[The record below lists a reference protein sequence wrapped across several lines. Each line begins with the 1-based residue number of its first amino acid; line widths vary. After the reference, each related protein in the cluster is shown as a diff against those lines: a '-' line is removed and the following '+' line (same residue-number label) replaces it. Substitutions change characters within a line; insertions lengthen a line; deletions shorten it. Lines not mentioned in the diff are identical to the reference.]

1 MVTGVRDAIFGRR
14 SIKRFTTRE
23 VSRGEIE
30 ELIAAAVTAPNH
42 RMTQPWTFYVLG
54 PKARE
59 AYGAALGQ
67 RKAAKLADP
76 DAAREV
82 AAKVTAEHRDLP
94 AMIAVAVRIS
104 DDPEVREEDYAA
116 AFMGIENLLLAAH
129 AMGLGT
135 HVKSGAVMDDPAAR
149 GAVGVREGERIV
161 ATIHLGEP
169 GAPPPERPRKAASEV
184 TSWVP

>member
-1 MVTGVRDAIFGRR
+1 MVTGVREAIFGRR
-14 SIKRFTTRE
+14 SIKRFTPRE
-23 VSRGEIE
+23 VSRSEIE

-59 AYGAALGQ
+59 AYGEVLGK
-67 RKAAKLADP
+67 RKAAKAADP

-82 AAKVTAEHRDLP
+82 VAKVSAEHRDLP
-94 AMIAVAVRIS
+94 AMVAVAVRLS
-104 DDPEVREEDYAA
+104 EDPEIREEDYAS
-116 AFMGIENLLLAAH
+116 AFMAIQNLALAAH

-135 HVKSGAVMDDPAAR
+135 HVKSGAIMADPAAR
-149 GAVGVREGERIV
+149 ATMGVREGERIV

-169 GAPPPERPRKAASEV
+169 GAPAPERPRKTVSEV

>member
-1 MVTGVRDAIFGRR
+1 MTGVRDAIFGRR
-14 SIKRFTTRE
+14 SVKRFTSRE

-42 RMTQPWTFYVLG
+42 RMTQPWKFYVLG
-54 PKARE
+54 PKARQ
-59 AYGAALGQ
+59 AYGEALGR
-67 RKAAKLADP
+67 RKAAKVENP

-94 AMIAVAVRIS
+94 AMIAVAVQLS
-104 DDPEVREEDYAA
+104 DNPEIREEDYAS
-116 AFMGIENLLLAAH
+116 AFMAIENLALAAH

-135 HVKSGAVMDDPAAR
+135 HLKSGAVMADPTAR
-149 GAVGVREGERIV
+149 AAVGVGDSERII

-169 GAPPPERPRKAASEV
+169 AASAPDRPRKAVSEV

>member
-1 MVTGVRDAIFGRR
+1 MVTGVREAIFGRR
-14 SIKRFTTRE
+14 SIKRFTNRE

-54 PKARE
+54 PKARQAFGE
-59 AYGAALGQ
+59 VLGK
-67 RKAAKLADP
+67 RKAAKVTDP

-82 AAKVTAEHRDLP
+82 VAKVSAEHRDLP
-94 AMIAVAVRIS
+94 AMIAVAVSVS
-104 DDPEVREEDYAA
+104 DDPEIREEDYAS
-116 AFMGIENLLLAAH
+116 AFMAIENLAIAAH

-135 HVKSGAVMDDPAAR
+135 HLKSGAVMADPTARAAM
-149 GAVGVREGERIV
+149 GVRDGERVV

-169 GAPPPERPRKAASEV
+169 GAAAPERPRKTVSEV